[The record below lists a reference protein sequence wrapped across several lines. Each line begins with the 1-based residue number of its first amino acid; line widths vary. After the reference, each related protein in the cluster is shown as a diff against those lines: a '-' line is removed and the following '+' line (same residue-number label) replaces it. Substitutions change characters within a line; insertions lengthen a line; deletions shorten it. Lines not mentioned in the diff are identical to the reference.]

1 MIRYGMML
9 LLAGFS
15 PLAAPLSAQA
25 QEEQAGRFQLER
37 TEKGIV
43 RLDTQSGTLTLCHEK
58 EGNLVCRMA
67 ADERAAYEEEL
78 DRLTKRV
85 EALENGTQPGQ
96 RDEKRLGRSL
106 PSDADIDR
114 SFAIMEKM
122 MKRFMGLAEE
132 LNREKQ
138 GDRLHP
144 QKT

>member
-1 MIRYGMML
+1 MIRYGMLL

-25 QEEQAGRFQLER
+25 QEEEAGRFQLER

-58 EGNLVCRMA
+58 DGNLVCRMA

-85 EALENGTQPGQ
+85 EALEKGALPGQ
-96 RDEKRLGRSL
+96 TSEKALGRSL